1 MSFTKRRFGVFFAAV
16 VFFVLA
22 QAAAQ
27 AIVSS
32 NADPT
37 SIFNGVNVNQLIGA
51 ETFYANGYWGGNAV
65 ISNVEAG
72 FIWNGHE
79 TLGKVMT
86 FIADSSVV
94 QSPKPYDFH
103 ATMVGEVLAGVLP
116 QIDVT
121 YHTDDYD
128 ITFTYYAPY
137 TYVVSGTLSDGT
149 NFNCSALT
157 GLAPSASLWS
167 AAVATSWNYAPDHS
181 QELVDSFNVTSQSLS
196 YAYTVSMLT
205 GSGGQTAD
213 VINSSWGDSSTH
225 DGSGF
230 YTQIIDALA
239 YATHKI
245 VVMSAGNDAGPTG
258 DPAAGYNGISVAA
271 TSSDTSSPVYGQA
284 ASFSNRGPIPFY
296 NPKTGVTVPN
306 ARVGVDIA
314 APGDN
319 LTLAFYG
326 GMSGGHD
333 PLYPKT
339 IDPSNG
345 SGGWFFYDMG
355 GTSFSSPVVAGGAAL
370 VVDVGKSKF
379 ASDAHA
385 IDGRVV
391 KAVLLNSADKPVGW
405 NNGQAVIG
413 GVVVTTQALDYSTG
427 AGLLNLDKAYTQ
439 YTAGTTDLSSL
450 TGGTV
455 QNVGW
460 AFGHVAPAGANDYI
474 FANALNGGKL
484 AVTLSWFVDR
494 AMNADGQS
502 ASDIMFSNLDLEV
515 FRVVDP
521 QTTELVAQ
529 SISDYNNVEHLYF
542 DVQTDGNYFLRV
554 LYAGEAYNLTDIPS
568 GGEDYG
574 LAWYYTVPEPSVL
587 VLLVGAV
594 VAIMIFRRSR

>member
-1 MSFTKRRFGVFFAAV
+1 MFFAAV
-16 VFFVLA
+16 VFCVLA
-22 QAAAQ
+22 QETAQ

-37 SIFNGVNVNQLIGA
+37 SIFNGVNINQLVGA
-51 ETFYANGYWGGNAV
+51 ETFYANGYWGASAV

-79 TLGKVMT
+79 SLGKVTT

-94 QSPKPYDFH
+94 QTPKPYDFH

-116 QIDVT
+116 QINLNYGPFILT
-121 YHTDDYD
+121 YD
-128 ITFTYYAPY
+128 APY
-137 TYVVSGTLSDGT
+137 TYWVSGTLSDGT

-157 GLAPSASLWS
+157 GIAPSASLWS
-167 AAVATSWNYAPDHS
+167 AAVATSWNYEPDHS
-181 QELVDSFNVTSQSLS
+181 QELVDSFSLTAQSLS

-205 GSGGQTAD
+205 GSGGKTAD

-230 YTQIIDALA
+230 YTKIIDALA
-239 YATHKI
+239 YSTHKI
-245 VVMSAGNDAGPTG
+245 VVMAAGNDSGPTG

-306 ARVGVDIA
+306 ARAGVDIA

-326 GMSGGHD
+326 GLSGGHD
-333 PLYPKT
+333 PLYPGT
-339 IDPSNG
+339 SDPSNG
-345 SGGWFFYDMG
+345 SGGYYFYNVG
-355 GTSFSSPVVAGGAAL
+355 GTSFSSPIVAGGAAL

-391 KAVLLNSADKPVGW
+391 KAVLLNSADKPAGW
-405 NNGQAVIG
+405 DNGQTIVG
-413 GVVVTTQALDYSTG
+413 GIVTTKQALDYSTG

-455 QNVGW
+455 QSVGW
-460 AFGHVAPAGANDYI
+460 AFGHVSPAGANDYG
-474 FANALNGGKL
+474 FADALHGGKL

-494 AMNADGQS
+494 QMNGDGQS

-521 QTTELVAQ
+521 QTTQLVAE
-529 SISDYNNVEHLYF
+529 SISDYNNTEHLYF
-542 DVQTDGNYFLRV
+542 DVPGDGNYFLRV
-554 LYAGEAYNLTDIPS
+554 LYAGEVYNLTDVS
-568 GGEDYG
+568 STGEDYG

-587 VLLVGAV
+587 ILLASALAAIV
-594 VAIMIFRRSR
+594 VFRRAR